1 MIALCLAEQRTH
13 EAVVQIDDFVGQRG
27 AGVEDHRDQCCITA
41 DRLEVTQVL
50 GSHLSAFSGQLQQA
64 ILVDA
69 MFQPVRQPEFPDGLQ
84 PLQVY
89 QHMLGLG
96 WAGCLTQPD
105 ETAAFGAFADR
116 QQSVESVAVMICQRR
131 GQRLVHLTRTASKGL
146 AARALDNIKRRQ
158 DDALLPQHL
167 HQCFGKQD
175 TPVASYRDSFRLLLG
190 YAADRLGRGPTDLQV
205 ADLDAELV
213 GDFLSHVE
221 GTRHNGVRTRNAR
234 LSAIRSFF
242 KYVAIN
248 EPQLLHHCQR
258 ILAMPAKRHEKRTI
272 DYLTRPEIEALVA
285 APAVTT
291 WYGRRDRTLLMVAL
305 QTGLRVSELIQL
317 TCGDVALGTG
327 AHVRCVG
334 KGRKERATPLRA
346 DCVEALRAWLE
357 ERGTVDT
364 EPVFVSNRGE
374 RLSRDAVERLV
385 RKHAVA
391 ASETC
396 PSRAGK
402 QVTPHVLRHSAAMQL
417 LQNGVD
423 RTVIALW
430 LGHEQLPRG

>member
-1 MIALCLAEQRTH
+1 
-13 EAVVQIDDFVGQRG
+13 
-27 AGVEDHRDQCCITA
+27 
-41 DRLEVTQVL
+41 
-50 GSHLSAFSGQLQQA
+50 
-64 ILVDA
+64 
-69 MFQPVRQPEFPDGLQ
+69 
-84 PLQVY
+84 
-89 QHMLGLG
+89 
-96 WAGCLTQPD
+96 
-105 ETAAFGAFADR
+105 
-116 QQSVESVAVMICQRR
+116 
-131 GQRLVHLTRTASKGL
+131 
-146 AARALDNIKRRQ
+146 
-158 DDALLPQHL
+158 
-167 HQCFGKQD
+167 
-175 TPVASYRDSFRLLLG
+175 
-190 YAADRLGRGPTDLQV
+190 
-205 ADLDAELV
+205 
-213 GDFLSHVE
+213 
-221 GTRHNGVRTRNAR
+221 
-234 LSAIRSFF
+234 
-242 KYVAIN
+242 
-248 EPQLLHHCQR
+248 
-258 ILAMPAKRHEKRTI
+258 
-272 DYLTRPEIEALVA
+272 
-285 APAVTT
+285 
-291 WYGRRDRTLLMVAL
+291 MVAL